1 MHNHTYKSNFK
12 KLLVAVS
19 FDNIANDLSTSAL
32 LTGYAIFLGLNEKLI
47 SLFLSLRVLFCIF
60 QLFSAPLFSKIGQSK
75 FVVLAIYYAS
85 RIAFFSM
92 VFLPL
97 FTSSPVVCVSLFFV
111 LLILNAVLA
120 QLDYAPFVNW
130 RMSILQ
136 PNDQKKFHSY
146 KTIISVSIATALNFG
161 LSYILDNLVST
172 PQAYYVFLAIF
183 LTIFAITTIDFVLK
197 LFLDKPPIKDDPIK
211 FKGLISVP
219 LKDKNFRKVLF
230 LTTCFNFALNLGTCF
245 LSLYC
250 LKYLNMSFTY
260 ISIMTIVYA
269 LSKMLGSYIFARVSI
284 KKKNYNLVMIISLSF
299 VAIMT
304 LSIGAL
310 GSFAYYVMPVIY
322 IIYGF
327 GQVGLSLFE
336 SNAIYESA
344 PEGRR
349 THYVSICKFF
359 VGLSS
364 IIITLISL
372 FGISADNNML
382 TFQLVFI
389 AASVI
394 TLLTLLFFIFA
405 FLNKRNEKIGK

>member
-1 MHNHTYKSNFK
+1 MRNHSYKNNFK

-85 RIAFFSM
+85 RVAFFGM

-97 FTSSPVVCVSLFFV
+97 FTKNSVVCVSLFFT
-111 LLILNAVLA
+111 LLILNAILA
-120 QLDYAPFVNW
+120 QIDYAPFVNW

-136 PNDQKKFHSY
+136 PDDQKKFHSY
-146 KTIISVSIATALNFG
+146 KTIMSVSIATALNFG

-172 PQAYYVFLAIF
+172 PQAYYIFFAIF
-183 LTIFAITTIDFVLK
+183 LTIFIIATIDFILK
-197 LFLDKPPIKDDPIK
+197 MLLDKPPIKDDTIR
-211 FKGLISVP
+211 FKGLISIP

-230 LTTCFNFALNLGTCF
+230 LTTSFNFALNLGTCF

-260 ISIMTIVYA
+260 ISIMTLVYA
-269 LSKMLGSYIFARVSI
+269 LSRMLGSYIFARLSI
-284 KKKNYNLVMIISLSF
+284 KKKNYNLVMIISLSLI
-299 VAIMT
+299 AIMT
-304 LSIGAL
+304 LSIGVL
-310 GSFAYYVMPVIY
+310 GGAAYYVMPLIY

-344 PEGRR
+344 PAGKR

-364 IIITLISL
+364 IIITLVSL
-372 FGISADNNML
+372 FGISANNNML

-389 AASVI
+389 TASVFA
-394 TLLTLLFFIFA
+394 LLTLLFFIFA
-405 FLNKRNEKIGK
+405 FVRKGKSS